1 MPSAVSHRRGEHV
14 RQVVLDAAFD
24 ELVENGAK
32 AATVAGVARR
42 CGVHETTIYRRWITR
57 ENLLVDAM
65 LARGAQSIPDPD
77 TGSTRGDMLAVARSL
92 AAYLNSPAGKAVLD
106 AGTLRVDD
114 NYDKARHAFW
124 RGRFEALAPVVDRG
138 VARGE
143 LRAET
148 DARLVMEMVLA
159 PLHSQI
165 LLFDEPIPD
174 DMPEHLVNV
183 LLDGAAARASD
194 A

>member
-1 MPSAVSHRRGEHV
+1 M

-32 AATVAGVARR
+32 AATVAGIARR

-65 LARGAQSIPDPD
+65 LARGADSIPDPD

-183 LLDGAAARASD
+183 LLDGAAAKPSGA
-194 A
+194 